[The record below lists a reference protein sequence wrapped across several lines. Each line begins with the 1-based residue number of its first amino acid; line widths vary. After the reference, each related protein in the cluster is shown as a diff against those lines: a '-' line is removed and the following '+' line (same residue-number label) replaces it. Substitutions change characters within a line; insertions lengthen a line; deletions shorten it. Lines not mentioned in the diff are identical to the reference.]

1 MLAGSP
7 ERPMIIRF
15 KKVTVVLQTPEV
27 DLLAS
32 RLNYQISNRLSGH
45 LELKHQN
52 HVFKSNLTEVQEHLF
67 IVSLCTVKTHC
78 LKTVFGR
85 YSV

>member
-1 MLAGSP
+1 MLRTESGSGFKTETYGWQWCLSMEGRRMMLAGSP
-7 ERPMIIRF
+7 ERSMIIRS

-52 HVFKSNLTEVQEHLF
+52 HV
-67 IVSLCTVKTHC
+67 C
-78 LKTVFGR
+78 
-85 YSV
+85 